1 MIKILSRVSNTHLL
15 RCDECDALVNVPR
28 LHSRQVACCPQ
39 CNAELRSGS
48 RWSLKRCAIIAISI
62 LILMP
67 FAFTFPLLSIDLLGV
82 PVHASVW
89 GGAWKIATNNDV
101 YTGFMVLLCAIIMPL
116 CFATLVLFLWIA
128 KHFNHRPR
136 NLLLMLGYIKPW
148 VMLDVY
154 LVSLGVAAFK
164 VREYA
169 ALTIDIYFLAFVFT
183 ALLTT
188 LLFIKINPLAL
199 WNEFYPQFA
208 YPTANTHNK
217 NNELCH
223 CHACNYTF
231 AAQQRTLDSQGRHYC
246 PRCESLLDIND
257 NTKLQ
262 RTWAA
267 LIAGIIMLIP
277 ANLLPISY
285 IYLNG
290 VASGDTL
297 ISGVISFI
305 GMGSYFVAF
314 VVFVASIFVPLSK
327 IIAMIYLL
335 ISVHRRKAG
344 NIERKMKL
352 LHLVHFV
359 GRWSMLDLFVLSL
372 MMSLVTRGQIIT
384 FSVGPAAFYF
394 GAAVFLTMI
403 AAEQFD
409 SRLLWKLYDKKP
421 NSPT

>member
-1 MIKILSRVSNTHLL
+1 MKILSRVSTQHLL
-15 RCDECDALVNVPR
+15 RCDECDTLVNVPR
-28 LHSRQVACCPQ
+28 LHARQVARCPQ
-39 CNAELRSGS
+39 CHAELRSGS
-48 RWSLKRCAIIAISI
+48 RWSLRRCAIIAISI

-82 PVHASVW
+82 PVYASVW
-89 GGAWKIATNNDV
+89 EGAWKIATNNDI

-116 CFATLVLFLWIA
+116 CFAALVLFLWIA
-128 KHFNHRPR
+128 KHFHHRPR

-169 ALTIDIYFLAFVFT
+169 TLTVDIYFIAFVFT

-188 LLFIKINPLAL
+188 LLFIKINPMAL
-199 WNEFYPQFA
+199 WNEFYPQFS
-208 YPTANTHNK
+208 YPTPDETKARLKH
-217 NNELCH
+217 CH
-223 CHACNYTF
+223 CCNYTF
-231 AAQQRTLDSQGRHYC
+231 VEQQSALDSRGRQYC
-246 PRCESLLDIND
+246 PRCQSLLDID
-257 NTKLQ
+257 DGAKLQ

-297 ISGVISFI
+297 ISGVITFI

-314 VVFVASIFVPLSK
+314 VVFVASVFVPLSK
-327 IIAMIYLL
+327 ILAMIYLL
-335 ISVHRRKAG
+335 ISVHRKKVG
-344 NIERKMKL
+344 DIHKKMKL

-372 MMSLVTRGQIIT
+372 MMSLVTRGQLIN

-409 SRLLWKLYDKKP
+409 SRLLWKYYDKQH
-421 NSPT
+421 T

>member
-1 MIKILSRVSNTHLL
+1 MKILSRVSQQHLL
-15 RCDECDALVNVPR
+15 RCDECDTLVSVPR

-39 CNAELRSGS
+39 CHAELRSGS
-48 RWSLKRCAIIAISI
+48 RWSLRRCAIIAISI

-67 FAFTFPLLSIDLLGV
+67 FAFTFPLLSIELLGV
-82 PVHASVW
+82 PVYASVW
-89 GGAWKIATNNDV
+89 EGAWKIATNNDI
-101 YTGFMVLLCAIIMPL
+101 YTAFMVLLCAIIMPM
-116 CFATLVLFLWIA
+116 CFAALVLFLWIA
-128 KHFNHRPR
+128 KHFKHRPR

-169 ALTIDIYFLAFVFT
+169 TLTIDIYFLAFVFT

-188 LLFIKINPLAL
+188 LLFIKMNPLAL
-199 WNEFYPQFA
+199 WNEFYPQFR
-208 YPTANTHNK
+208 YPTATDDQATLK
-217 NNELCH
+217 H
-223 CHACNYTF
+223 CHQCTYTF
-231 AAQQRTLDSQGRHYC
+231 TEQQGTHDNKGRLYC
-246 PRCESLLDIND
+246 PRCESLLDIDD
-257 NTKLQ
+257 NAKLQ

-290 VASGDTL
+290 VPSGDTL
-297 ISGVISFI
+297 ISGVITFV

-314 VVFVASIFVPLSK
+314 VVFVASIFVPFSK
-327 IIAMIYLL
+327 ILAMIYLL
-335 ISVHRRKAG
+335 ISVQRQKVG
-344 NIERKMKL
+344 NIHKKMKL

-372 MMSLVTRGQIIT
+372 MMSLVTRGQIIN

-409 SRLLWKLYDKKP
+409 SRLLWKLYDKQHAK
-421 NSPT
+421 

>member
-1 MIKILSRVSNTHLL
+1 MAISARFYRTENDHLL
-15 RCDECDALVNVPR
+15 RCEECDLLVDIPR
-28 LHSRQVACCPQ
+28 LHGKQSADCPR
-39 CNAELRSGS
+39 CGHLLRSGS
-48 RWSLKRCAIIAISI
+48 RWSLNRCAIIALSI

-82 PVHASVW
+82 LIHASVW
-89 GGAWKIATNNDV
+89 NGAWNIAVGGDV

-116 CFATLVLFLWIA
+116 CFASLVLFLWLA
-128 KHFNHRPR
+128 KRFDHRPR

-169 ALTIDIYFLAFVFT
+169 DLHIDIYFTAFVFT

-199 WNEFYPQFA
+199 WNEFYPRFH
-208 YPTANTHNK
+208 YPRDESAVTGTIRQ
-217 NNELCH
+217 CH
-223 CHACNYTF
+223 CCEF
-231 AAQQRTLDSQGRHYC
+231 AFEEHMGVKDTQGRTYC

-257 NTKLQ
+257 KIKLQ

-267 LIAGIIMLIP
+267 LIAGMIMLIP
-277 ANLLPISY
+277 ANMLPISF

-297 ISGVISFI
+297 ISGVWSFLQQ
-305 GMGSYFVAF
+305 GSYFVAF
-314 VVFVASIFVPLSK
+314 VVFTASIFVPFSK
-327 IIAMIYLL
+327 VFALIYLL
-335 ISVHRRKAG
+335 VSVHTQNARH
-344 NIERKMKL
+344 IHFKMKL
-352 LHLVHFV
+352 LHFVHFV

-372 MMSLVTRGQIIT
+372 MMSLVARGQIIN

-409 SRLLWKLYDKKP
+409 SRILWKLYDRQQA
-421 NSPT
+421 